1 MNSATPASAGI
12 ADPSAWIA
20 AHGAMAAALS
30 DFQAAKPAARSSHI
44 DDVVEAMAPAFEL
57 GFAHSRKVTTD
68 GLEVTLHHRSGWDL
82 SATTPD
88 ADAHSYGFA
97 LAGLLGIR
105 IEGVQ
110 AAEEEASAKLD
121 QLIEQ
126 ADALQEPVCP
136 MLQPAKPAADASESV
151 EEEPIDLMGPGSPDN
166 EVLPENLAA
175 LSESDKATAIGIL
188 KSLAPDARKRF
199 TVEFR
204 DHFNVPRE
212 SKTITPHITQKQ
224 HLNFI
229 QAFMDEIEL
238 SGVAA

>member
-1 MNSATPASAGI
+1 MNSATPAGAGI

-20 AHGAMAAALS
+20 AHGAMAEALAR
-30 DFQAAKPAARSSHI
+30 FQSAQPSARSSHI
-44 DDVVEAMAPAFEL
+44 DDVVDAMAPAFEL

-68 GLEVTLHHRSGWDL
+68 GLEVVLHHRSGWDT
-82 SATTPD
+82 STITPD
-88 ADAHSYGFA
+88 ADAHAYGFA

-105 IEGVQ
+105 IGGVQ
-110 AAEEEASAKLD
+110 AAEDEASAQLD

-126 ADALQEPVCP
+126 ADALQQEPACP
-136 MLQPAKPAADASESV
+136 IPTPAAPVAV
-151 EEEPIDLMGPGSPDN
+151 EPEPEPIDLMGPGSPDN

-175 LSESDKATAIGIL
+175 LSDSDKATAIGML

-212 SKTITPHITQKQ
+212 SKTITPHVTQRQ
-224 HLNFI
+224 HLHFI
-229 QAFMDEIEL
+229 QTFMDEIEL